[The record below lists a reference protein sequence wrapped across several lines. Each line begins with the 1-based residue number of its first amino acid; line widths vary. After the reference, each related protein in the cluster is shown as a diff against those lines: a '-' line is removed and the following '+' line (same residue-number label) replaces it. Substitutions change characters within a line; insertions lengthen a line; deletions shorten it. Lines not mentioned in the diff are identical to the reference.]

1 MKLTRREL
9 RHIIRESLT
18 EADSDAETAW
28 TLERVI
34 ESLESGESIL
44 GMPGARKAVM
54 TAVGKTGTGIEL
66 KQFKYGQLIFDNLK
80 ALLINIEEQIEEE
93 ETPPINAAKIV
104 VAIKETIKETIGT
117 EDVAAIITPILL
129 AAVPGG
135 RLIDV
140 VASGLIELG
149 LEAAAGAFR
158 DAMLRHAIK
167 KGIRDAIPLAGDFQ
181 TGPNKRVGS
190 LAEGY

>member
-34 ESLESGESIL
+34 ELLESGKSIL

-54 TAVGKTGTGIEL
+54 TAVGKTGIEL